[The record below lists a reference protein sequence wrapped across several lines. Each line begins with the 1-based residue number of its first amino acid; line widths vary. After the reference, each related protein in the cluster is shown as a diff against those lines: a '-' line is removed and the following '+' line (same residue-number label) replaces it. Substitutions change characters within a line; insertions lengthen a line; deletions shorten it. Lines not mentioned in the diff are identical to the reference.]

1 MAAAKKLTKKMLERL
16 DRAELRRIAVLGMG
30 MNPRDAY
37 SLDFKGIVS
46 WVHDRSEAFSEVNI
60 QEIGETE
67 FRDGVAFYVI
77 ELQNFIK
84 GGDNPTWPPANV
96 EVPKKKRGPST
107 KEERESLASTNK
119 EENVVPLKSKTA
131 APKEVAKVEKEVTPT
146 VKKRTKS
153 EAVVPGVLEAVQASV
168 ATKPV
173 KKSKLKKVSLKQ
185 KVGASSSEATENA
198 AVLKIAEDIKSLCEE
213 NKAEI
218 RAMSEAM
225 DKSLEAYR
233 EGMEAIRVEINRSST
248 LLGNALLYIANSAIQ
263 DDGEEFSK
271 IGEVPDPKDYLN

>member
-46 WVHDRSEAFSEVNI
+46 WVHERSEAFSEVNI

-84 GGDNPTWPPANV
+84 GGDSPTWPPANV

-131 APKEVAKVEKEVTPT
+131 APKEVANVEKVEKKVTPT
-146 VKKRTKS
+146 VKKRT
-153 EAVVPGVLEAVQASV
+153 
-168 ATKPV
+168 
-173 KKSKLKKVSLKQ
+173 LKKVSLKQ
-185 KVGASSSEATENA
+185 KVEASSSEAAENA
-198 AVLKIAEDIKSLCEE
+198 AVLKIVEDIKSLCEE

-218 RAMSEAM
+218 RAMAEAM